1 MRHFL
6 CWVILGIFG
15 FTLVIACNHQIS
27 QNIPSSLKIPITEC
41 RMVKHAMGETC
52 VPIHPQRVVTLSF
65 PTLGNALALGVKPI
79 GTTNEVYQEKNSL
92 TSKTEGIKLLGLSQP
107 NLEAT
112 LLLKP
117 DLIIGLDWL
126 KVFYPLLSKIA
137 PTVLGE
143 LDYSKWEKHMSFV
156 AEALG
161 KKDTEKALWK
171 RYHQRMQ
178 KLKIAL
184 GSRYKDKKISFIY
197 IGRNQISIDAKNS
210 FAGLIISNALLQC
223 PYEGLIKRLYLESKI
238 IELMALRLQQE
249 VETKAL
255 YSNELIKPDVL
266 DKIYYTKN
274 ILEHNLENPPSL
286 SELAEQ
292 VKLSH
297 HQLKCGFRQIFGMTI
312 FQYLHQ
318 YRLDKARQL
327 LYEGNM
333 RIAEVANIVGY
344 SHLGRF
350 AGAFKKKFGIS
361 PSQCLKGDVCRT
373 SD

>member
-1 MRHFL
+1 MTINITNNDWSDLLDKNKQYEIIDPKNAHVEVL
-6 CWVILGIFG
+6 CKFPEELGSGYVLCKEINYGLELEIQNYQLYTPIKLDTGTTYDHPIQMTFYISGNQLNNSPKYEDLYRSSENSFCGCGTSFNQVNTFFTEEPIYTIDIHIEPELFKNFAGIKEDVIPSELQHLFRKQYQNYFVGKSTTTAQMQII
-15 FTLVIACNHQIS
+15 LHQI
-27 QNIPSSLKIPITEC
+27 
-41 RMVKHAMGETC
+41 
-52 VPIHPQRVVTLSF
+52 
-65 PTLGNALALGVKPI
+65 
-79 GTTNEVYQEKNSL
+79 
-92 TSKTEGIKLLGLSQP
+92 
-107 NLEAT
+107 
-112 LLLKP
+112 
-117 DLIIGLDWL
+117 
-126 KVFYPLLSKIA
+126 
-137 PTVLGE
+137 
-143 LDYSKWEKHMSFV
+143 
-156 AEALG
+156 
-161 KKDTEKALWK
+161 
-171 RYHQRMQ
+171 
-178 KLKIAL
+178 
-184 GSRYKDKKISFIY
+184 
-197 IGRNQISIDAKNS
+197 
-210 FAGLIISNALLQC
+210 LQC
-223 PYEGLIKRLYLESKI
+223 PYKGVVKRLYLESKI

-249 VETKAL
+249 VETKTF

-266 DKIYYTKN
+266 EQIYHAKN

-327 LYEGNM
+327 LYESNM

-361 PSQCLKGDVCRT
+361 PSQCLKGDVSKT